1 MRVVYPLT
9 ALIVIATMVLTA
21 AISVSWHPL
30 LLALLGID
38 LLLIFVMP
46 VVARREGRRNRL

>member
-1 MRVVYPLT
+1 MRVAHPLT

-38 LLLIFVMP
+38 LLLIFVTP
-46 VVARREGRRNRL
+46 VVARWEGRRRA